1 MKIILI
7 STNMYK
13 GSEFGQ
19 ILPYLKR
26 FPGQVGVEVF
36 PMFHEECFEKNLRD
50 AMPLLKEVPVSF
62 HGPYYQAEHSAAEG
76 TVEYARTMEL
86 LEKTLSYAKELS
98 SKYLV
103 YHHNNCRIIPGEKE
117 DRVRVSCE
125 NYYTVKQLCE
135 EAGTRVVVEN
145 AGVLERGNRLFDEQE
160 FIDLCRREQY
170 AVLIDIGHAWANGW
184 SLKRVVNALAD
195 QIVAYHLHN
204 NDGVHDSHQRIHEG
218 TLDFDGFLKLAK
230 QATPDAEWV
239 MEYAMDVSGNVRG
252 IEEDLQFLLKM
263 GSAAR

>member
-1 MKIILI
+1 
-7 STNMYK
+7 
-13 GSEFGQ
+13 
-19 ILPYLKR
+19 
-26 FPGQVGVEVF
+26 
-36 PMFHEECFEKNLRD
+36 
-50 AMPLLKEVPVSF
+50 
-62 HGPYYQAEHSAAEG
+62 
-76 TVEYARTMEL
+76 MEL

-103 YHHNNCRIIPGEKE
+103 YHHNNCRIVPGEKE
-117 DRVRVSCE
+117 DRIRISCE

-135 EAGTRVVVEN
+135 EAGTQVVVEN

-218 TLDFDGFLKLAK
+218 KLDFDGFLKLAK

-252 IEEDLQFLLKM
+252 IEEDLQFLLNA
-263 GSAAR
+263 GNE